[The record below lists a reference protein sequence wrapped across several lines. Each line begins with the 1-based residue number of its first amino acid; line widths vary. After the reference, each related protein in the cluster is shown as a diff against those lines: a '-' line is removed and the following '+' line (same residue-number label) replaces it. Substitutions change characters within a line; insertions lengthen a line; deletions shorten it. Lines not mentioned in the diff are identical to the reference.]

1 MIAHVDNRIT
11 YNGNGNATEFAY
23 QFKILDR
30 TDLKVMLVKPDG
42 STQILSKDYYVDV
55 EKKVVIYPGYAP
67 GAEIPESE
75 RPPVLPAG
83 WRLVLYREVPIAQ
96 LVRLPEIWPFNVI
109 EAMADK
115 LTIICQQLKDKLSR
129 ALTINESSASNIDT
143 TVPWVPGKT
152 FRVSDDGT
160 HLQATEDPGKVID
173 EAKGL
178 LAETTIKAEETATN
192 AQEAKQAAAEIKTIY
207 NSGGLTPITDLMGSI
222 GTALKRWGY
231 IFANKVFATNLPI
244 VYKSVAEMKADSL
257 LSAGMTACTLGYY
270 AINDGGAGTYII
282 RAKQASDVDDGGS
295 LHELVNGNVAELVV
309 ENGTVNVKQFG
320 AKGDGVTDDT
330 DAFIKALDYVDT
342 VSVPNGN
349 YILTAKILL
358 KQGKTLVGN
367 GKATKLIRVSK
378 ENDSG
383 DFIGLSAFAT
393 FLDCTIEVR
402 ERFKGSTIKIS
413 DDTLTDVVYD
423 NTPVLNSLV
432 NNVYIHFVGKPADKH
447 ASAIELSVKNKINSG
462 GSSGFFGATFK
473 NIFCNAHPTYNLGY
487 FVRMFAKPQD
497 SWITGC
503 IFDNCIVDSSRWAFF
518 MGAEN
523 DEEYSNAQIFSGVS
537 EIKISNSQSQSK
549 KGVSKGCVYIGK
561 HSYSIVFTN
570 FNAWDWTTKNDSPI
584 FFGTPYIIEKS
595 SLGQNG
601 NTVNFYNIPMSI
613 NGSTLSATMFGIMDG
628 DEKHVVKLTYYDW
641 LKVFK
646 QIVNSDV
653 SKIISFL
660 PNVRSLGYERFI
672 DNAWKQKKYLRLLH
686 SDKRNINDGS
696 SDWLGLYFKHS
707 YKNMET
713 NVMIVLNVAPPYV
726 VVDKPLGN
734 DTRFFYH
741 HDAEGVHNI
750 YMKSDGVGHGYV
762 KQDVLPNS
770 QTAINNNGRTH
781 NSAIT
786 IDTFLYDDDEVEFE
800 SIPEDAIELEI
811 KIRQNN
817 CCVQSPNG
825 TMFSISVSDNGV
837 LTANKIL
844 QE

>member
-1 MIAHVDNRIT
+1 
-11 YNGNGNATEFAY
+11 
-23 QFKILDR
+23 
-30 TDLKVMLVKPDG
+30 
-42 STQILSKDYYVDV
+42 
-55 EKKVVIYPGYAP
+55 
-67 GAEIPESE
+67 
-75 RPPVLPAG
+75 
-83 WRLVLYREVPIAQ
+83 
-96 LVRLPEIWPFNVI
+96 
-109 EAMADK
+109 
-115 LTIICQQLKDKLSR
+115 
-129 ALTINESSASNIDT
+129 
-143 TVPWVPGKT
+143 
-152 FRVSDDGT
+152 
-160 HLQATEDPGKVID
+160 
-173 EAKGL
+173 
-178 LAETTIKAEETATN
+178 
-192 AQEAKQAAAEIKTIY
+192 
-207 NSGGLTPITDLMGSI
+207 
-222 GTALKRWGY
+222 LKRWGY
-231 IFANKVFATNLPI
+231 IFANKVFAMNLPI
-244 VYKSVAEMKADSL
+244 VYKSVAGMKADSL
-257 LSAGMTACTLGYY
+257 LSAGMTAQTLGYY
-270 AINDGGAGTYII
+270 APNDGGAATYII

-295 LHELVNGNVAELVV
+295 LHTLANGNVAELVV

-320 AKGDGVTDDT
+320 AKGDGVTDAT

-378 ENDSG
+378 ENDIG

-402 ERFKGSTIKIS
+402 EGFKGSAIKIS
-413 DDTLTDVVYD
+413 DDTLTDVVYN

-432 NNVYIHFVGKPADKH
+432 NNVYIHFVGKPSDKH
-447 ASAIELSVKNKINSG
+447 TSAIELSIKNKVNSG
-462 GSSGFFGATFK
+462 GFFGATFK
-473 NIFCNAHPTYNLGY
+473 NIFCNASPTYNLGY

-503 IFDNCIVDSSRWAFF
+503 VFDNCIVDASRWAFF

-523 DEEYSNAQIFSGVS
+523 DEEYSNAQIFGGVS
-537 EIKISNSQSQSK
+537 VITISNSQSQSK
-549 KGVSKGCVYIGK
+549 KGVSKGCVYISK
-561 HSYSIVFTN
+561 YSDSIAFTN
-570 FNAWDWTTKNDSPI
+570 FSPWDWTTKNDSPI
-584 FFGTPYIIEKS
+584 FFGMPYIIEKS
-595 SLGQNG
+595 SLAPNDE
-601 NTVNFYNIPMSI
+601 TVNSYGIPMSI
-613 NGSTLSATMFGIMDG
+613 NGSTLTTTLFGIMDG
-628 DEKHVVKLTYYDW
+628 DEKHVVQLTYYNW

-660 PNVRSLGYERFI
+660 PNVRNLGYEKYI

-686 SDKRNINDGS
+686 SGKRNINDGS
-696 SDWLGLYFKHS
+696 ADWLGLYFKHS

-713 NVMIVLNVAPPYV
+713 NVMIVLNTAPPYV

-734 DTRFFYH
+734 NTRFFYH
-741 HDAEGVHNI
+741 HDAEGFHNI
-750 YMKSDGVGHGYV
+750 YMKSDGIGHGYV

-770 QTAINNNGRTH
+770 QIAINNNGRTH

-786 IDTFLYDDDEVEFE
+786 IDTFLYDDDEVELE